1 MTHSEITGGTTWPLT
16 LFKNVKNNLVLI
28 LTVNMSSF
36 HYDTE
41 PYRRVRLLVHATF
54 FVTVNAVSVK
64 GTNAVFLD
72 VAEPLENS
80 YSSL

>member
-16 LFKNVKNNLVLI
+16 LFKNNLVLI

-41 PYRRVRLLVHATF
+41 SYAAF

>member
-1 MTHSEITGGTTWPLT
+1 
-16 LFKNVKNNLVLI
+16 
-28 LTVNMSSF
+28 MSSF

-41 PYRRVRLLVHATF
+41 SYRRVRLLVHAAF

>member
-16 LFKNVKNNLVLI
+16 LFENVKNNLVLI

-41 PYRRVRLLVHATF
+41 PYAAF

>member
-16 LFKNVKNNLVLI
+16 LFENVKNNLVLI

-41 PYRRVRLLVHATF
+41 SYAAF

>member
-16 LFKNVKNNLVLI
+16 LFENVKNNLVLI

-41 PYRRVRLLVHATF
+41 PYRRVRLLVHAAF
-54 FVTVNAVSVK
+54 LNAVTVK

>member
-1 MTHSEITGGTTWPLT
+1 
-16 LFKNVKNNLVLI
+16 
-28 LTVNMSSF
+28 MSSF

-41 PYRRVRLLVHATF
+41 PYAAF
-54 FVTVNAVSVK
+54 FVTVNTVSVK